1 MCMVATVLLP
11 YNQNLSEKNKIKKSV
26 RPLVIWLYSLTDF
39 LIFDDFLKSNRN
51 YPITTSTV

>member
-26 RPLVIWLYSLTDF
+26 RPLVTQSNGL
-39 LIFDDFLKSNRN
+39 FD
-51 YPITTSTV
+51 I